1 MRVAVN
7 ALFLHFPH
15 SGIGQYLVRLMST
28 IGVAYPDDSY
38 WLLVPPGAL
47 MSPALPPNVQ
57 VKEVSLRVPG
67 GRRLEKFLWEQR
79 VFPHAAEQMGA
90 ELLHIPY
97 FATPLSQ
104 PLPTVVTI
112 HDMIP
117 FRMPLYMTSAAVRAY
132 HALVS
137 RASRRAARILT
148 VSEYSRQEIQEL
160 LGVPKER
167 VQVVLEAAGEQFHPS
182 DDPQALAK
190 ARERYGLGP
199 RYGLY
204 VGGFDARKN
213 VEGLVRAF
221 AQLVAENAATDNAD
235 ADLQL
240 MIAGDTSRLGG
251 ATYPDWRPLAREL
264 GIMDRIRTGLV
275 TDADLPLLY
284 SGAAVFVFPSLYEG
298 FGLNPLEAMACGAP
312 VVCSNRTSLPEVVGD
327 AGLLVDPTE
336 PAALAAALKKVLQDT
351 SLQEQLRARGLE
363 RAASF
368 SWERAAHETRAVFQA
383 ALSA

>member
-1 MRVAVN
+1 M
-7 ALFLHFPH
+7 P
-15 SGIGQYLVRLMST
+15 
-28 IGVAYPDDSY
+28 
-38 WLLVPPGAL
+38 
-47 MSPALPPNVQ
+47 
-57 VKEVSLRVPG
+57 LRVPG

-90 ELLHIPY
+90 DLLHIPH

-160 LGVPKER
+160 LGVPKEQIR
-167 VQVVLEAAGEQFHPS
+167 VVLEAAGEQFHPS
-182 DDPQALAK
+182 DDPQALAE

-199 RYGLY
+199 RYVLY

-221 AQLVAENAATDNAD
+221 AQLVAENAANENAASDNAD
-235 ADLQL
+235 SDNTDSDLQL
-240 MIAGDTSRLGG
+240 MIAGDTSRLGR
-251 ATYPDWRPLAREL
+251 ATYPDWRPLAQQL
-264 GIMDRIRTGLV
+264 GVMERICTGPV

-312 VVCSNRTSLPEVVGD
+312 VICSNRTSLPEVVGD
-327 AGLLVDPTE
+327 AGILVDPTE
-336 PAALAAALKKVLQDT
+336 PAALAAALNTVLQDAN
-351 SLQEQLRARGLE
+351 LRAQLRARGLE
-363 RAASF
+363 RAAQF

>member
-15 SGIGQYLVRLMST
+15 SGIGQYLVRLLSAL
-28 IGVAYPDDSY
+28 GVAYPDDNY
-38 WLLVPPGAL
+38 WLLVPPGAFS
-47 MSPALPPNVQ
+47 SPPFPPNVQ
-57 VKEVSLRVPG
+57 VQEVPLRVPG
-67 GRRLEKFLWEQR
+67 GRRLEKFFWEQR

-90 ELLHIPY
+90 DLLHVPY

-117 FRMPLYMTSAAVRAY
+117 FRMPVYMTSGAVRAY
-132 HALVS
+132 QALVS

-160 LGVPKER
+160 LGISKER
-167 VQVVLEAAGEQFHPS
+167 IEVVLEAAGEQFRPCT
-182 DDPQALAK
+182 DAQVLAQ

-199 RYGLY
+199 RYVLY
-204 VGGFDARKN
+204 VGGFDERKN
-213 VEGLVRAF
+213 VQGLVQAF
-221 AQLVAENAATDNAD
+221 AQLLQADVA

-251 ATYPDWRPLAREL
+251 ATYPDWRPLAQKL
-264 GIMDRIRTGLV
+264 SIMDHICTGLV

-284 SGAAVFVFPSLYEG
+284 SGASVYVFPSLYEG
-298 FGLNPLEAMACGAP
+298 FGLNPLEAMACGVP

-327 AGLLVDPTE
+327 AAVLVDPTE
-336 PAALAAALKKVLQDT
+336 PTAVAAALKRVLQDT
-351 SLQEQLRARGLE
+351 SLQVQLRARGLA
-363 RAASF
+363 RAARF
-368 SWERAAHETRAVFQA
+368 SWERAARETRAVFLD
-383 ALSA
+383 ALSR